1 MDAVLLIYTVL
12 LLVLYSISLTMAT
25 LYFIQTRKPI
35 YLYTLILFLFYILD
49 RLIIHMTEAIPWFST
64 FYDNTFM
71 SVPTFKTIIFVVTL
85 FCLIRINSIMLQK
98 HQTFG
103 WDAAL
108 LIYALIL
115 LFIPM
120 MPDSAFKAWLYYLPN
135 QIFTFALGI
144 YGLKVLKKTPEKYD
158 SSFFKQYR
166 KVLIWTMIFSILIVI
181 EDTIVIFNFDTYTAF
196 SVKINTRNFSDDV
209 LTIGYAV
216 YVIKHLLRNLEI
228 HSDVLPKQEGI
239 ALSAESN
246 STMES
251 FSVMPPVQEQNT
263 DSYSKFYLFCKEY
276 QLTTREQDIL
286 TLLLE
291 NKNNQEISDSLL
303 ISVGT
308 AKTHT
313 HNIFQKIGVTK
324 RQQLLDCYN
333 SYEPEEE
340 KE

>member
-12 LLVLYSISLTMAT
+12 LLVLYSISLTMAS
-25 LYFIQTRKPI
+25 LYFIQTKKPV

-49 RLIIHMTEAIPWFST
+49 RLIIHMTEAIPWFSA

-85 FCLIRINSIMLQK
+85 FCLTRINSIILQQ
-98 HQTFG
+98 HRTFQ
-103 WDAAL
+103 WDVAL

-120 MPDSAFKAWLYYLPN
+120 FPDNAMKAWVYYLPN
-135 QIFTFALGI
+135 QIFTFVLGL
-144 YGLKVLKKTPEKYD
+144 YGITILKKNPEQYD
-158 SSFFKQYR
+158 SEFFKQYR

-181 EDTIVIFNFDTYTAF
+181 EDTIVIFNFDSYTAF
-196 SVKINTRNFSDDV
+196 SVKINTRNISDDIMS
-209 LTIGYAV
+209 IGYAA
-216 YVIKHLLRNLEI
+216 YVIKNLLRNLEI
-228 HSDVLPKQEGI
+228 HYESVLEKADDVPSPGTGSTEDTLP
-239 ALSAESN
+239 AVS
-246 STMES
+246 
-251 FSVMPPVQEQNT
+251 PVLEQNT
-263 DSYSKFYLFCKEY
+263 DNYSKFYLFCKEY

-324 RQQLLDCYN
+324 RQQLLDRYN
-333 SYEPEEE
+333 NYEPEEE